1 MKKKLI
7 NATHIEG
14 LLYEHSL
21 EKKVTGSTSKN
32 PGTEYIGGAVKIATD
47 NAITNVIEVH
57 FPYVTATT
65 AKGTQNPTY
74 AVFSN
79 IINGI
84 YKTVMGSSAEEA
96 TKLRIDS
103 TISLNEFYIEE
114 NGADKLI
121 SAKRNSGGFVH
132 VVNALSDDESTRN
145 TFDVDMVI
153 TNVRTVE
160 GDEERQIP
168 TKAIVKGAIFDFKKS
183 LLPVEFSAIDPR
195 AIDYFEGLEASAK
208 NPVFTRLKGKQV
220 SEEIVKRI
228 EEESAF
234 GAPSIKEVKRTY
246 KDYVI
251 TWAQTNTYEWDSE
264 DGILASE
271 LAEAMNN
278 REIYLATLKQNREE
292 WKKAK
297 AAPVAPATAGFNF

>member
-21 EKKVTGSTSKN
+21 EKKTAGQTAKN
-32 PGTEYIGGAVKIATD
+32 PGTEYISGAVKIATD
-47 NAITNVIEVH
+47 DAITNIVEVH
-57 FPYVTATT
+57 FSYVTTT
-65 AKGTQNPTY
+65 TKKGTQNPTY
-74 AVFSN
+74 ALLSN
-79 IINGI
+79 IINGVC
-84 YKTVMGSSAEEA
+84 KTVMGNNDEEA

-103 TISLNEFYIEE
+103 AIGLNEFYIEE

-121 SAKRNSGGFVH
+121 SRKQNSGGFVH
-132 VVNALSDDESTRN
+132 VVNALSNDESTRN

-153 TNVRTVE
+153 TNVRVVE
-160 GDEERQIP
+160 GDEEQQIP

-195 AIDYFEGLEASAK
+195 AIDYFEGLEASDK
-208 NPVFTRLKGKQV
+208 HPVFTRLKGNQV
-220 SEEIVKRI
+220 SQEIVKPV

-234 GAPSIKEVKRTY
+234 GAPSVKQVKRTL

-251 TWAQTNTYEWDSE
+251 TWAQVNPYEWDSE
-264 DGILASE
+264 ATILASE
-271 LAEAMNN
+271 FVEAINN
-278 REIYLATLKQNREE
+278 REIHLATLKQNKEE

-297 AAPVAPATAGFNF
+297 AAPVVPVTAGFNF

>member
-21 EKKVTGSTSKN
+21 EKKTAGPKAKN
-32 PGTEYIGGAVKIATD
+32 PGTEYISGAIKIATD
-47 NAITNVIEVH
+47 DAITNIVEVH
-57 FPYVTATT
+57 FSYVTATT
-65 AKGTQNPTY
+65 KKGTQNPTY
-74 AVFSN
+74 ALLSN
-79 IINGI
+79 IISGV
-84 YKTVMGSSAEEA
+84 YKTVMGNNAEEA

-103 TISLNEFYIEE
+103 AIGLDEFYIEE
-114 NGADKLI
+114 NGANKLI
-121 SAKRNSGGFVH
+121 SRKQNSGGFMH

-145 TFDVDMVI
+145 IFDVDMVI

-278 REIYLATLKQNREE
+278 REIYLATLQQNREE

-297 AAPVAPATAGFNF
+297 AAPVAPATAGFDF

>member
-32 PGTEYIGGAVKIATD
+32 PGTEYISGAIKIATD
-47 NAITNVIEVH
+47 DAITNIVEVH
-57 FPYVTATT
+57 FSYVTATT
-65 AKGTQNPTY
+65 KKGIQNPTY
-74 AVFSN
+74 PLLSN
-79 IINGI
+79 IINGV
-84 YKTVMGSSAEEA
+84 YKTVMGNSAEEA

-103 TISLNEFYIEE
+103 AIGLNEFFIEE
-114 NGADKLI
+114 NGANKLI
-121 SAKRNSGGFVH
+121 SRKQNSGGFMH

-153 TNVRTVE
+153 TNVRVVE
-160 GDEERQIP
+160 GDEEQQIP
-168 TKAIVKGAIFDFKKS
+168 TKAIVKGAIFDFKQS
-183 LLPVEFSAIDPR
+183 LLPVEFSVIDSR
-195 AIDYFEGLEASAK
+195 AINYFEGLEASK
-208 NPVFTRLKGKQV
+208 EHPIFTHLKGNQV
-220 SEEIVKRI
+220 SQEIVKRI

-234 GAPSIKEVKRTY
+234 GAPSIKEVKRTV

-251 TWAQTNTYEWDSE
+251 TWAQTNPYEWDSE
-264 DGILASE
+264 ATILASE
-271 LAEAMNN
+271 FKEAEDN
-278 REIYLATLKQNREE
+278 RNIYLATLEQKREE

-297 AAPVAPATAGFNF
+297 AAPVVPVAAGFNF